1 MNFRL
6 SFLFRKLFFFYL
18 MILCGWLAS
27 CGLRTAPRN
36 LPEIK
41 QKSTFSDFKV
51 RQRGERIRLSW
62 KINEAARKNALKNF
76 DVNSGLKDYFLI
88 RVHQIPLDCMACETV
103 LRAPLRVLFSSSAII
118 RDGNHLYYYLEL
130 PERDLKLREYE
141 LSHFGPDEEMLSPAK
156 TVKFGQSKL
165 FPKVPAPSMKIIQIE
180 DEKQTIR
187 FSFGKV
193 VLKKTTVNADESAK
207 LQAQKNADVDNS
219 KLNSQDKKQE
229 TEVRTFILRL
239 TWPQLY
245 DRGLKRLQGE
255 GNYFEEQEIFQVN
268 LYRARSVETWPETP
282 INSKS
287 GSNNYYLDS
296 LKLQI
301 RRANDRQLNDSLA
314 ESSTPELL
322 FYVDL
327 RGQNGDTWLYHLRLA
342 DRFGNE
348 SVASETVTVHLPK
361 TTINGQS
368 ISK

>member
-88 RVHQIPLDCMACETV
+88 REHQIPLDCMACETV

-180 DEKQTIR
+180 DEKQIVK

-245 DRGLKRLQGE
+245 DRGLKRLQGHHP
-255 GNYFEEQEIFQVN
+255 GLLVLRPLFRHCWRRGW
-268 LYRARSVETWPETP
+268 LLSSPPLLSSASLPSGWPPPAPGTGAP
-282 INSKS
+282 
-287 GSNNYYLDS
+287 GCT
-296 LKLQI
+296 Q
-301 RRANDRQLNDSLA
+301 
-314 ESSTPELL
+314 
-322 FYVDL
+322 
-327 RGQNGDTWLYHLRLA
+327 GQCWIHR
-342 DRFGNE
+342 
-348 SVASETVTVHLPK
+348 
-361 TTINGQS
+361 
-368 ISK
+368 

>member
-88 RVHQIPLDCMACETV
+88 REHQIPLDCMACETV

-141 LSHFGPDEEMLSPAK
+141 DRKSTRLNSSHKPISYAVFC
-156 TVKFGQSKL
+156 
-165 FPKVPAPSMKIIQIE
+165 
-180 DEKQTIR
+180 
-187 FSFGKV
+187 
-193 VLKKTTVNADESAK
+193 LKKKKNNKKNNNKNT
-207 LQAQKNADVDNS
+207 QKEHA
-219 KLNSQDKKQE
+219 
-229 TEVRTFILRL
+229 I
-239 TWPQLY
+239 
-245 DRGLKRLQGE
+245 
-255 GNYFEEQEIFQVN
+255 
-268 LYRARSVETWPETP
+268 
-282 INSKS
+282 
-287 GSNNYYLDS
+287 
-296 LKLQI
+296 
-301 RRANDRQLNDSLA
+301 
-314 ESSTPELL
+314 
-322 FYVDL
+322 
-327 RGQNGDTWLYHLRLA
+327 DTLHY
-342 DRFGNE
+342 
-348 SVASETVTVHLPK
+348 TM
-361 TTINGQS
+361 
-368 ISK
+368 